1 MNFPQDHDEHLCEFV
16 SDLKIDQ
23 AFIFRC
29 QLICKCN
36 KKKKGLSPKI
46 DYYNIFLST
55 VLIIPRGYI
64 FRYYIYQDKLKIV
77 YQKINLKYIYR

>member
-1 MNFPQDHDEHLCEFV
+1 MRWQYLTAYGKLMNFPQDHDEHLCEFV

-46 DYYNIFLST
+46 DY
-55 VLIIPRGYI
+55 
-64 FRYYIYQDKLKIV
+64 
-77 YQKINLKYIYR
+77 

>member
-46 DYYNIFLST
+46 DY
-55 VLIIPRGYI
+55 
-64 FRYYIYQDKLKIV
+64 
-77 YQKINLKYIYR
+77 